1 MATFEEILTSLLKE
15 LEKNPQADVNNL
27 AKQIAAKLRL
37 KCDAGKV
44 EEVNGIIESIDSK
57 FLELVKQKEGSG
69 ISTQS
74 WLRKSIMKTAAEHN
88 MNEEEQTSF
97 LEYLAENKERELDDN
112 LDKMN

>member
-27 AKQIAAKLRL
+27 VKQIAAKLRL

-44 EEVNGIIESIDSK
+44 EEVNGIIDGIDSK
-57 FLELVKQKEGSG
+57 YLELVGQKEETG

-74 WLRKSIMKTAAEHN
+74 WLRKSILKTAAEQN
-88 MNEEEQTSF
+88 MSEEEQTMF
-97 LEYLAENKERELDDN
+97 LESLAEHLEQNIDDN
-112 LDKMN
+112 LEKLN

>member
-27 AKQIAAKLRL
+27 VKQIAETLRL

-44 EEVNGIIESIDSK
+44 EEVNGIIDGIDSK
-57 FLELVKQKEGSG
+57 YLELVGQKEETG

-74 WLRKSIMKTAAEHN
+74 WLRKSILKTAAEHY
-88 MNEEEQTSF
+88 MSEEEQTTF
-97 LEYLAENKERELDDN
+97 LESLAENFEQNIDDN
-112 LDKMN
+112 LEKLN